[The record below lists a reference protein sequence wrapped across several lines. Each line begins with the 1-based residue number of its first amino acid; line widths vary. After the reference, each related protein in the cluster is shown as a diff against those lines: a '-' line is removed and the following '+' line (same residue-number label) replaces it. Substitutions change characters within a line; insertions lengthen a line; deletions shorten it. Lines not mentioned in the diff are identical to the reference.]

1 MTREEIMFFQK
12 ALEEIQKDYALEY
25 MANKSD
31 SKKALQL
38 KRKYCNIKKMLDIL
52 NKE

>member
-1 MTREEIMFFQK
+1 MTKEEMMFFQK